1 MRIGRR
7 ALMLTGLPMLAH
19 ATSPGLDSVLL
30 GFAAITHSRARFT
43 ERKSIAA
50 LDLALQ
56 SQGILEWKAPNT
68 LEKHTTEPFLEVLR
82 VDGDRLRY
90 ERPDRGIARDFALDE
105 QPEMRALVDAI
116 RGTLSGNADMLRA
129 HYRIGFEAQ
138 QDGGWIIS
146 LTPESFRLRLAVQS
160 IRIIGHGAQILV
172 VDTDESSS
180 SSIMRIGPLL

>member
-7 ALMLTGLPMLAH
+7 ALLLTGLPMIGH
-19 ATSPGLDSVLL
+19 ATPSGLDSVLR

-50 LDLALQ
+50 LDTALQ

-68 LEKHTTEPFLEVLR
+68 LEKRTTEPFLEVLR

-90 ERPDRGIARDFALDE
+90 ERPDRRVAREFALDE

-129 HYRIGFEAQ
+129 HYRIGFEVQ
-138 QDGGWIIS
+138 QDGVWIIS
-146 LTPESFRLRLAVQS
+146 LMPESFRLRLAVQS
-160 IRIIGHGAQILV
+160 IRIIGHGAQIMV
-172 VDTDESSS
+172 VDTDESGSFS
-180 SSIMRIGPLL
+180 NMRIGPLL

>member
-7 ALMLTGLPMLAH
+7 ALLLTGLPMAAH
-19 ATSPGLDSVLL
+19 ATPPGLDSVLR
-30 GFAAITHSRARFT
+30 GFAAINHSRARFT
-43 ERKSIAA
+43 ELKSIAA
-50 LDLALQ
+50 LDMALQ

-68 LEKHTTEPFLEVLR
+68 LEKRTTEPFLEVLR
-82 VDGDRLRY
+82 VDGDKLRY
-90 ERPDRGIARDFALDE
+90 ERPDRGVAREFALDE

-116 RGTLSGNADMLRA
+116 RGTLSGNVEMLRA

-138 QDGGWIIS
+138 QDGGWIIA

-160 IRIIGHGAQILV
+160 IRIIGHGAQILA

-180 SSIMRIGPLL
+180 SSNMRIGPLL